1 MGFLLKKSIF
11 GFNSIQIKRKRK
23 LKVISY
29 LRKKEAQKI
38 LFVIIAAIAFGL
50 FVANISS
57 NSTASSN
64 YQYEELGMFDIP
76 VPTIKYGFALDTFS
90 VVKDEIKDNEF
101 LSTILLKHKVDYVT
115 IDRIA
120 RKSKEVWDVKQLRA
134 GKKFYI
140 LNKDTTT
147 SADHFIY
154 EPNPF
159 RYVVYDLKDSLNIS
173 VTERPIETRVRDK
186 SGVIE
191 SSLWNAMS
199 ADGLSS
205 ELIAKMEDV
214 FGWSIDFHH
223 ALKGD
228 KFKLIYEEQ
237 LIDGEAVGV
246 GKVLAAHYQNR
257 DNNYY
262 GIRFEND
269 KHSGYYDEEG
279 NTMKKQF
286 LKSPVKYSRISSGYN
301 LRRFHPVLKR
311 TKAHLGT
318 DYAAPRGTPI
328 YAVGDGVVTI
338 AKFKR
343 NNGNYVK
350 IKHNKTY
357 QTQYLHMNGFAKGIR
372 SGVHVKQGQTIG
384 YVGSTGL
391 ATGPH
396 VCFRFWKNGRQ
407 INHRRLNF
415 PPAEPMPKSD
425 LPRFNIL
432 RDEMVA
438 RLNAI
443 EVKELEE
450 KKIEAMESTTDSI
463 SVNKSMTS
471 APPISN
477 P

>member
-1 MGFLLKKSIF
+1 MIAHLT
-11 GFNSIQIKRKRK
+11 N
-23 LKVISY
+23 
-29 LRKKEAQKI
+29 KEAQRI
-38 LFVIIAAIAFGL
+38 LFIIVAAISFGL
-50 FVANISS
+50 CAANFSTNSS
-57 NSTASSN
+57 GNLSINKSTNQAHA
-64 YQYEELGMFDIP
+64 QLGMFNIP
-76 VPTIKYGFALDTFS
+76 VPNIKYGFALDTFN
-90 VVKDEIKDNEF
+90 VVKDEIEDNEF

-115 IDRIA
+115 IDKIA
-120 RKSKEVWDVKQLRA
+120 RKSKDVFDVKQLRA
-134 GKKFYI
+134 GKKFLV

-159 RYVVYDLKDSLNIS
+159 RYVVYDLKDSLDIT

-186 SGVIE
+186 SGIIE
-191 SSLWNAMS
+191 SSLWNAMA

-205 ELIAKMEDV
+205 ELISKMEDV

-228 KFKLIYEEQ
+228 EFKLIYEEQ
-237 LIDGEAVGV
+237 FIDGEAVGV
-246 GKVLAAHYQNR
+246 GQVLAAHYKNR
-257 DNNYY
+257 DTEFY
-262 GIRFEND
+262 GIHFEND
-269 KHSGYYDEEG
+269 RHSGYYDEGG

-328 YAVGDGVVTI
+328 YAVGDGVITH
-338 AKFKR
+338 ATYKR
-343 NNGNYVK
+343 NNGKYVK

-425 LPRFNIL
+425 LPRFNII
-432 RDEMVA
+432 RDDMVA
-438 RLNAI
+438 RLSAI
-443 EVKELEE
+443 EVVKPIEP
-450 KKIEAMESTTDSI
+450 KIEAMEISKDS
-463 SVNKSMTS
+463 SVVDKSMTGVD
-471 APPISN
+471 PVSN